1 MAKTLRFKD
10 AEKARDEITSEQLER
25 ISKLYNDWADD
36 IAKRA
41 EKLKQKG
48 TLSSELQSRQMEE
61 LEKALRKTSE
71 KVANEVTKTVKEGMT
86 KVCQSVV
93 SQNTDWME
101 SLGFPKDI
109 ISAAFSSV
117 PDNIVRNII
126 YGKIYDTGWS
136 LSQSIW
142 GDNED
147 TLAKIHEIVAGG
159 MAENKP
165 IYDIAKS
172 LEQYVRPGAKKQW
185 NLRTKSGKMI
195 YPKRV
200 DYNAQRLARTLS
212 QHAYQQSV
220 KATSKENPFIQKI
233 RWNSVGN
240 RVCEICKKRNGK
252 IYTIDKLP
260 MDHPNGFCIM
270 EQVVDDDIDDRL
282 VAWVHGKKDKD
293 LDAFAKKLGFGVDDM
308 NIESAESEGN
318 NTNQEGSEVV
328 FDIRKFVDVFGDK
341 FDSPAKFRS
350 KLSES
355 EYAEWFSLAKSE
367 KKNLGYSGNTMSLMT
382 DYAQGKIK
390 SSNLDAFFAK
400 HFGSNGKHKGKI
412 EEVITHVATPE
423 VAYIDNSGSEKV
435 VDKVGSNAKFK
446 RENNGKHTQP
456 ELAKEDKEFI
466 KRYTDGYYDIP
477 NEMAAKIRE
486 FGDEA
491 FSKFVNSRVS
501 ETYSFESA
509 SERYKPIFESVKGIV
524 NKISESSKFNTLVRI
539 SYREPIDLKVG
550 GRINWGLRSTSSDLN
565 IAGKALSGDVKGFEA
580 LDGTSSDVIVFE
592 IKDAPGLDIS
602 KQSVYKSQKEVL
614 VSGEF
619 EIESISEPYYV
630 DNHKTRTVTIRYLN
644 P

>member
-10 AEKARDEITSEQLER
+10 AEKARDEITTEQLER
-25 ISKLYNDWADD
+25 ISKLYNNWADD

-71 KVANEVTKTVKEGMT
+71 KVANEVTKAVKEGMT

-93 SQNTDWME
+93 SQNADWME

-126 YGKIYDTGWS
+126 SGKIYDTGWS

-220 KATSKENPFIQKI
+220 KATSKENPFIKKI

-240 RVCEICKKRNGK
+240 RVCEICKKRNGR
-252 IYTIDKLP
+252 IYTIDRLP

-282 VAWVHGKKDKD
+282 INWVKGKEDRD
-293 LDAFAKKLGFGVDDM
+293 LDSFAEKLGFTIKDM
-308 NIESAESEGN
+308 NV
-318 NTNQEGSEVV
+318 Q
-328 FDIRKFVDVFGDK
+328 RK
-341 FDSPAKFRS
+341 
-350 KLSES
+350 
-355 EYAEWFSLAKSE
+355 
-367 KKNLGYSGNTMSLMT
+367 
-382 DYAQGKIK
+382 
-390 SSNLDAFFAK
+390 
-400 HFGSNGKHKGKI
+400 
-412 EEVITHVATPE
+412 
-423 VAYIDNSGSEKV
+423 
-435 VDKVGSNAKFK
+435 
-446 RENNGKHTQP
+446 
-456 ELAKEDKEFI
+456 
-466 KRYTDGYYDIP
+466 
-477 NEMAAKIRE
+477 
-486 FGDEA
+486 
-491 FSKFVNSRVS
+491 
-501 ETYSFESA
+501 
-509 SERYKPIFESVKGIV
+509 
-524 NKISESSKFNTLVRI
+524 
-539 SYREPIDLKVG
+539 
-550 GRINWGLRSTSSDLN
+550 
-565 IAGKALSGDVKGFEA
+565 
-580 LDGTSSDVIVFE
+580 
-592 IKDAPGLDIS
+592 
-602 KQSVYKSQKEVL
+602 
-614 VSGEF
+614 
-619 EIESISEPYYV
+619 
-630 DNHKTRTVTIRYLN
+630 
-644 P
+644 

>member
-71 KVANEVTKTVKEGMT
+71 KVANEITKTVKEGMT
-86 KVCQSVV
+86 KACQSVI
-93 SQNTDWME
+93 SQNVEWME

-126 YGKIYDTGWS
+126 SGKIYDTGWS

-172 LEQYVRPGAKKQW
+172 LEQYVRPGARKQW

-220 KATSKENPFIQKI
+220 KATSKENPFIKKI

-240 RVCEICKKRNGK
+240 RACEICKKRNGK
-252 IYTIDKLP
+252 AYTIDRLP

-282 VAWVHGKKDKD
+282 INWVKGKEDKD
-293 LDAFAKKLGFGVDDM
+293 LDSFAEKLGFTIKDM
-308 NIESAESEGN
+308 NV
-318 NTNQEGSEVV
+318 Q
-328 FDIRKFVDVFGDK
+328 RK
-341 FDSPAKFRS
+341 
-350 KLSES
+350 
-355 EYAEWFSLAKSE
+355 
-367 KKNLGYSGNTMSLMT
+367 
-382 DYAQGKIK
+382 
-390 SSNLDAFFAK
+390 
-400 HFGSNGKHKGKI
+400 
-412 EEVITHVATPE
+412 
-423 VAYIDNSGSEKV
+423 
-435 VDKVGSNAKFK
+435 
-446 RENNGKHTQP
+446 
-456 ELAKEDKEFI
+456 
-466 KRYTDGYYDIP
+466 
-477 NEMAAKIRE
+477 
-486 FGDEA
+486 
-491 FSKFVNSRVS
+491 
-501 ETYSFESA
+501 
-509 SERYKPIFESVKGIV
+509 
-524 NKISESSKFNTLVRI
+524 
-539 SYREPIDLKVG
+539 
-550 GRINWGLRSTSSDLN
+550 
-565 IAGKALSGDVKGFEA
+565 
-580 LDGTSSDVIVFE
+580 
-592 IKDAPGLDIS
+592 
-602 KQSVYKSQKEVL
+602 
-614 VSGEF
+614 
-619 EIESISEPYYV
+619 
-630 DNHKTRTVTIRYLN
+630 
-644 P
+644 

>member
-10 AEKARDEITSEQLER
+10 AEKARYEITSEQLNR

-71 KVANEVTKTVKEGMT
+71 KVANEVTKAVKEGMT
-86 KVCQSVV
+86 KVCQSVI
-93 SQNTDWME
+93 SQNVEWME

-172 LEQYVRPGAKKQW
+172 LEQYVRPGARKQW

-240 RVCEICKKRNGK
+240 RVCEICKKRNGRV
-252 IYTIDKLP
+252 YTIDRLP

-282 VAWVHGKKDKD
+282 INWVKGKEDKD
-293 LDAFAKKLGFGVDDM
+293 LDSFAEKLGFTIKDM
-308 NIESAESEGN
+308 NV
-318 NTNQEGSEVV
+318 Q
-328 FDIRKFVDVFGDK
+328 RK
-341 FDSPAKFRS
+341 
-350 KLSES
+350 
-355 EYAEWFSLAKSE
+355 
-367 KKNLGYSGNTMSLMT
+367 
-382 DYAQGKIK
+382 
-390 SSNLDAFFAK
+390 
-400 HFGSNGKHKGKI
+400 
-412 EEVITHVATPE
+412 
-423 VAYIDNSGSEKV
+423 
-435 VDKVGSNAKFK
+435 
-446 RENNGKHTQP
+446 
-456 ELAKEDKEFI
+456 
-466 KRYTDGYYDIP
+466 
-477 NEMAAKIRE
+477 
-486 FGDEA
+486 
-491 FSKFVNSRVS
+491 
-501 ETYSFESA
+501 
-509 SERYKPIFESVKGIV
+509 
-524 NKISESSKFNTLVRI
+524 
-539 SYREPIDLKVG
+539 
-550 GRINWGLRSTSSDLN
+550 
-565 IAGKALSGDVKGFEA
+565 
-580 LDGTSSDVIVFE
+580 
-592 IKDAPGLDIS
+592 
-602 KQSVYKSQKEVL
+602 
-614 VSGEF
+614 
-619 EIESISEPYYV
+619 
-630 DNHKTRTVTIRYLN
+630 
-644 P
+644 